1 MFLSSISLAINA
13 PRPVGAGVTPPA
25 YDLVLAR
32 NGDSIVTRSD
42 EDVSP
47 RS

>member
-1 MFLSSISLAINA
+1 MNICTLSLSLT
-13 PRPVGAGVTPPA
+13 RPGFIGGSGAPA
-25 YDLVLAR
+25 YDVVLTR
-32 NGDSIVTRSD
+32 SGDTVVTRSD